1 MFERIIGWSIHN
13 RILVV
18 LAALIVAAVGV
29 EALYR
34 APLDAIPDLSDVQV
48 IVYTEYPGQA
58 PRIVEDQV
66 TYPLTTQLL
75 AVPKASTVRGY
86 SFFGFSFVYV
96 IFEDGTDL
104 YWARSR
110 VLETLSYV
118 RSRLPPDV
126 TPSLGPDATG
136 VGWAF
141 MYVLKSDRHDLGEL
155 RSIQDWFLK
164 YELASVSGV
173 AEVASIGGFVR
184 QYQITVDPNRL
195 RAFGIPISKIR
206 TAIQRSNSD
215 VGGRVLEV
223 AEKEF
228 MIRGLGYIESAQ
240 DIEKIALGVDAA
252 GTPILL
258 RDIATVGIGPEM
270 RRGVAEWDG
279 EGETV
284 GGIVVVR
291 HGAGTRQVI
300 EDVKARLAEVEGGLP
315 EGVEVEVAYD
325 RTALIERAVDS
336 LRVSLTQQLLIVGL
350 VCVLF
355 LFHVRSAL
363 VAVITLPLGV
373 LAAFV
378 AMSVQG
384 LSVNIMSLGGIAVA
398 IGTMVDA
405 GIVMVENAH
414 NHLARNR
421 GRRPHWEV
429 VTEATREVGPTLF
442 FALLVITVS
451 FLPVFALEAQEG
463 RLFKPLAFTKTY
475 AMAAAALL
483 AVTVVPVLVGYWV
496 RGRIRPLDQ
505 HPVSRLLVWLYRPIL
520 DGVLRFRALVL
531 AAAVLGLAVT
541 AVPFARLGSEFM
553 PRLWEGDLLYMPTT
567 LPGISITKA
576 TEILQQTD
584 RILRTFP
591 EVEHVFG
598 KLGRADTAT
607 DPAPL
612 SMIETT
618 ILLKPESAWRPGMT
632 PERLTEEM
640 DAAIQVPGLTNAWTM
655 PIRTRID
662 MLSTG
667 IRTPVGIKVAGPD
680 LAELER
686 LGKEIE
692 AVVRNLPGTVAAYAE
707 RVMGGNYLDFRIDRD
722 AIARYGL
729 TVRDV
734 QEVIQIAIGGTNVTT
749 TVEGLARYPVNLRYS
764 RELRD
769 DLPALRAVLVPT
781 PAGPQIPLGRLAS
794 AEYVVGPP
802 SIKSEGAKPKRLGV
816 RRPARRG
823 YRHLRRGRAARGR
836 RRPGRPSAR
845 LHRGLERPVRVHAT
859 RRAAPRAGDPPDAA
873 ADRRHRLR
881 QPEVRLRDPP
891 GPGRRTVRAHRGDL
905 AALRA
910 RLQPE
915 HRRLDRDRRPGGPL
929 RRDRHGAAAVSRPR
943 GARTARTR
951 PADGTGPRSPAAIR
965 DGTVRR
971 VRPILMTIATDVIGL
986 LPIMW
991 STGAGADVMKR
1002 IATPLVGGVLTSG
1015 LVVLVLYPVVYYL
1028 WKARDFPGDSPG
1040 ELPSESSPTPRNR
1053 IMSTPE
1059 GTRAQQTRDGEK
1071 GDLSALEK
1079 RGHFCFA
1086 LTHFLKKGVAFANRS
1101 HLESRPSCTFVS
1113 VKPSA
1118 TPRSRPPS
1126 PRGMA
1131 TSTRSP
1137 SNSAW
1142 APAAAAVASM
1152 HSRSSTN
1159 TAPSPATTTSSTPPD
1174 RSAAPA
1180 GGRMTPPR
1188 IATSGRAGQTFSSP
1202 RTTTSN
1208 D

>member
-29 EALYR
+29 QALYR

-48 IVYTEYPGQA
+48 IVYTEHPGQA
-58 PRIVEDQV
+58 PQIVEDQV

-75 AVPKASTVRGY
+75 AVPDAKTVRGY
-86 SFFGFSFVYV
+86 SFFGFSFVHV

-118 RSRLPPDV
+118 GSRLPPDV

-155 RSIQDWFLK
+155 RSMQDWFLK

-206 TAIQRSNSD
+206 TAVQRSNSD

-258 RDIATVGIGPEM
+258 RDVATVGIGPEM

-300 EDVKARLAEVEGGLP
+300 EDVKARLAEVQDGLP

-325 RTALIERAVDS
+325 RTGLIERTVDS

-350 VCVLF
+350 VCALF

-363 VAVITLPLGV
+363 VAVITLPLGI
-373 LAAFV
+373 LAAFI

-384 LSVNIMSLGGIAVA
+384 LNVNIMSLGGIAVA

-429 VTEATREVGPTLF
+429 VAEATREVGPTLF

-483 AVTVVPVLVGYWV
+483 AVTLVPVLVGYWV
-496 RGRIRPLDQ
+496 RGRMRPLDG
-505 HPVSRLLVWLYRPIL
+505 HPVSRLLVWLYRPVL
-520 DGVLRFRALVL
+520 DAVLRYRAV
-531 AAAVLGLAVT
+531 VLGAALLGLVVT

-567 LPGISITKA
+567 LPGVSITKA

-584 RILRTFP
+584 RILRAFP

-598 KLGRADTAT
+598 KLGRAETAT

-618 ILLKPESAWRPGMT
+618 IQLKPESAWRPGMT
-632 PERLTEEM
+632 PERLTQEM

-655 PIRTRID
+655 PIKTRID

-667 IRTPVGIKVAGPD
+667 IRTPVGIKIAGPD

-692 AVVRNLPGTVAAYAE
+692 AIVRDLPGTVGAYAE
-707 RVMGGNYLDFRIDRD
+707 RVLGGNYLDFRIDRD

-734 QEVIQIAIGGTNVTT
+734 QEVIQTAIGGMNVTT
-749 TVEGLARYPVNLRYS
+749 TVEGLERYPVNLRYS

-769 DLPALRAVLVPT
+769 DLPALRRVLVPT
-781 PAGPQIPLGRLAS
+781 PAGPQIPLGRLTHI
-794 AEYVVGPP
+794 EYAVGPP
-802 SIKSEGAKPKRLGV
+802 SIKSEGAKPNAWV
-816 RRPARRG
+816 
-823 YRHLRRGRAARGR
+823 YVDLRDVDVGTYVEQARAAVAARVSLAPGYTLAWSGQYEYMQRAER
-836 RRPGRPSAR
+836 RLALVIPLTLLLIAAIIYASRKSIAETLLVLVGAPFALTGAIWLLYALDYNLSVAVWVGIIALAGLYAETATVLLLYLDLSIREHR
-845 LHRGLERPVRVHAT
+845 ERGLLT
-859 RRAAPRAGDPPDAA
+859 D
-873 ADRRHRLR
+873 
-881 QPEVRLRDPP
+881 
-891 GPGRRTVRAHRGDL
+891 
-905 AALRA
+905 
-910 RLQPE
+910 
-915 HRRLDRDRRPGGPL
+915 
-929 RRDRHGAAAVSRPR
+929 R
-943 GARTARTR
+943 GALAR
-951 PADGTGPRSPAAIR
+951 AIR
-965 DGTVRR
+965 EGTVQRL
-971 VRPILMTIATDVIGL
+971 RPILMTIATDVIGL

-1015 LVVLVLYPVVYYL
+1015 VVVLILYPAVYYL
-1028 WKARDFPGDSPG
+1028 WKAREYPPGP
-1040 ELPSESSPTPRNR
+1040 
-1053 IMSTPE
+1053 
-1059 GTRAQQTRDGEK
+1059 
-1071 GDLSALEK
+1071 
-1079 RGHFCFA
+1079 
-1086 LTHFLKKGVAFANRS
+1086 
-1101 HLESRPSCTFVS
+1101 
-1113 VKPSA
+1113 
-1118 TPRSRPPS
+1118 
-1126 PRGMA
+1126 
-1131 TSTRSP
+1131 
-1137 SNSAW
+1137 
-1142 APAAAAVASM
+1142 
-1152 HSRSSTN
+1152 
-1159 TAPSPATTTSSTPPD
+1159 
-1174 RSAAPA
+1174 
-1180 GGRMTPPR
+1180 
-1188 IATSGRAGQTFSSP
+1188 RAGAP
-1202 RTTTSN
+1202 HPHP
-1208 D
+1208 